1 MDIQKPTTGARSTAV
16 RLLIYGAF
24 LCAATFALS
33 ACHGRGDESDA
44 KAASIPTAR
53 IAVAQRGDISHVLTL
68 AGQFQPY
75 QAVDVHPKV
84 SGYMRAIHVDI
95 GDIVKE
101 GQSLA
106 TLEVPEL
113 KAQLQQ
119 TVFQVDQSKEEI
131 ARGQHE
137 INRAAAQYSALHAQY
152 ERLKQA
158 AEGHPGLIAE
168 QELDN
173 AKAGDLSARAQVDSA
188 KAALA
193 AAKQHYG
200 AAQSENQRVQALHD
214 YTNVVAPISGV
225 VVWRYA
231 DTGALIQ
238 GGTNSNSQDLPIV
251 RLSQSTTLR
260 LRLPVP
266 ESDVRYV
273 RNGDQVTVRVDAI
286 DRSLTGKVV
295 RFTRDIDAETRSME
309 TEVDVENRDLSISPG
324 MYANAMLRLAHV
336 DSVVT
341 IPLEALVIQNSQ
353 QMVYVLDN
361 GNRVH
366 IRSVKVGIEGS
377 KLAEIKSGLEP
388 GDRVILGGQDK
399 YQEGETVD
407 PAVSPQPASEIQ
419 QETGGTID
427 LRANEQSDAAGSDPS
442 ASVPAA
448 SIEAAKEHRAGPSGL
463 RKNKSIEPG
472 AKKQGMRE
480 QDAKHVGGGVR

>member
-1 MDIQKPTTGARSTAV
+1 
-16 RLLIYGAF
+16 
-24 LCAATFALS
+24 
-33 ACHGRGDESDA
+33 
-44 KAASIPTAR
+44 
-53 IAVAQRGDISHVLTL
+53 
-68 AGQFQPY
+68 
-75 QAVDVHPKV
+75 
-84 SGYMRAIHVDI
+84 MRAINVDI
-95 GDIVKE
+95 GDIVKQ
-101 GQSLA
+101 GQTLA

-119 TVFQVDQSKEEI
+119 TIFQVDQSKEEI

-137 INRAAAQYSALHAQY
+137 INRAVAQYSAVHAQY
-152 ERLKQA
+152 ERLQQA
-158 AEGHPGLIAE
+158 SEGRPGLIAE

-173 AKAGDLSARAQVDSA
+173 AKAGDLSAQAQVDSA

-266 ESDVRYV
+266 ENDVRYV

-286 DRSLTGKVV
+286 NRSLTGKVV
-295 RFTRDIDAETRSME
+295 RFTHDIDSETRSME
-309 TEVDVENRDLSISPG
+309 TEVDVENKDLSIAPG

-336 DSVVT
+336 DNVVT
-341 IPLEALVIQNSQ
+341 IPLEALVIQGSQ
-353 QMVYVLDN
+353 QVVYVLDN

-366 IRSVKVGIEGS
+366 PRSVRLGIEGS
-377 KLAEIKSGLEP
+377 KLAEIRRGLQP

-399 YQEGETVD
+399 YQEDETVD
-407 PAVSPQPASEIQ
+407 PQVSQQPASETQ

-427 LRANEQSDAAGSDPS
+427 LKADEQSDTAGSDPS
-442 ASVPAA
+442 ASV
-448 SIEAAKEHRAGPSGL
+448 EAANEHRAEPSAL
-463 RKNKSIEPG
+463 RENNSNEPG
-472 AKKQGMRE
+472 VKKHRE
-480 QDAKHVGGGVR
+480 RERDAKHVGGGAR